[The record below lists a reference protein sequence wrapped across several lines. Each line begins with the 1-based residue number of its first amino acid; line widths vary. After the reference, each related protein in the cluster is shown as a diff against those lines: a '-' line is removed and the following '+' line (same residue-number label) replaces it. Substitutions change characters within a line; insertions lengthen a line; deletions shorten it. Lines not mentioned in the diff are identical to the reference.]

1 MRNLLLAI
9 ALLILPLNYCSAQTF
24 NGDWNGQLSIGN
36 QKLTLVFHV
45 NPEACTLDSPDQGAR
60 DIKATIGL
68 QTEDS
73 IQIKIPIIGAAY
85 NGKKK
90 GNTIVGKFMQRGIS
104 FPLTLLPGKG
114 ERNRP
119 QTPKAPFD
127 YKTKEVTFEN
137 PIDGTILAGTLTTPK
152 TCTKK
157 TPIVIMVTGSGLQN
171 RDEEIF
177 EHKPFAVI
185 ADFLAKQGIASL
197 RYDDRSVGKS
207 TGDVAHATTEQFRQD
222 AETAILYL
230 RNKEKFKKV
239 GILGHSEGGTIAYL
253 LGGERKVEF
262 IISLAGPT
270 VNGKELLLA
279 QNNLVLRSQG
289 IPQQTVDNYVKALE
303 QVFDLRILGTEIP
316 NPREKI
322 QEIIEDCKVTL
333 PPALQ
338 NNLALVLTHDAWT
351 DYFLKLN
358 PMESIKKLKCP
369 AFLLNGDK
377 DIQVPAKMNIPES
390 LPLRNRKSKTKI
402 YPGLNHLFQHCTTGA
417 VNEYKEIEETISPE
431 VLEDISNFIQNL

>member
-1 MRNLLLAI
+1 MKKLLLII
-9 ALLILPLNYCSAQTF
+9 ATYLFPLVFCSAQTF
-24 NGDWNGQLSIGN
+24 HGNWNGQISIGG
-36 QKLTLVFHV
+36 QKLTLVFHIK
-45 NPEACTLDSPDQGAR
+45 PDTCTLDSPDQGAR
-60 DIKATIGL
+60 GIPAVIGL
-68 QTEDS
+68 QTNDS
-73 IQIKIPIIGAAY
+73 IQIKIPQIGAAY
-85 NGKKK
+85 NGKKN
-90 GNTIVGKFMQRGIS
+90 GETIVGKFMQRGYS
-104 FPLTLLPGKG
+104 FPLTLSPGNG

-119 QTPKAPFD
+119 QTPKGPFD
-127 YKTKEVTFEN
+127 YNTKEITFKN
-137 PIDGTILAGTLTTPK
+137 NIDGTILAGTLSTPK
-152 TCTKK
+152 KITEK
-157 TPIVIMVTGSGLQN
+157 TPVVLLVTGSGLQN

-185 ADFLAKQGIASL
+185 ADFLAKRGIASL
-197 RYDDRSVGKS
+197 RYDDRSIGKS
-207 TGDVAHATTEQFRQD
+207 TGDATKATTEQFRQD
-222 AETAILYL
+222 AEAAILYL

-303 QVFDLRILGTEIP
+303 QVFDLRIQGTEIP

-358 PMESIKKLKCP
+358 PMESIKRMKCP